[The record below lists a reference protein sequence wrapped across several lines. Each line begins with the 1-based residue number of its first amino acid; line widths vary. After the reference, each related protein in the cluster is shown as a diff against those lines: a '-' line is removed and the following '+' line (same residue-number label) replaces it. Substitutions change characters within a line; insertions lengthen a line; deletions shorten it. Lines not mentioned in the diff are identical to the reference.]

1 MALLFPYNFV
11 IGFGLVIFKIS
22 NAMRSSS
29 EGPLLYSGTET
40 RAVTM
45 VTHCFAECG
54 PDEMIFE
61 KITSWV
67 FCIVTPISCYSGD
80 MLNPPLWLAMTGT
93 VVIII
98 LLRFIQLTS
107 KKNNLENRS

>member
-1 MALLFPYNFV
+1 
-11 IGFGLVIFKIS
+11 
-22 NAMRSSS
+22 MRSSS
-29 EGPLLYSGTET
+29 VGPLLYSGTET

-67 FCIVTPISCYSGD
+67 FCSVTPISCYSGD
-80 MLNPPLWLAMTGT
+80 MLNPPLVTGDYWDCYD
-93 VVIII
+93 
-98 LLRFIQLTS
+98 
-107 KKNNLENRS
+107 NNTAKINAAYF